1 MDRAKSSTT
10 NLDLKNKL
18 YLSYSQI
25 SISKNLLRFSLYD
38 IKPNIM
44 EIHSRLLKD
53 P

>member
-10 NLDLKNKL
+10 NLDLKNRL
-18 YLSYSQI
+18 YLSYNQI
-25 SISKNLLRFSLYD
+25 SLDQYD